1 MFKTKTTKTMIYQ
14 VNLASTQ
21 QKLLE
26 DNKNKTELIN
36 IMNDYLTKEATR
48 TATTDRLDTLRAK
61 FA

>member
-1 MFKTKTTKTMIYQ
+1 MIYQ

-26 DNKNKTELIN
+26 VNKNKTELIN

>member
-26 DNKNKTELIN
+26 VNKNKTELIN